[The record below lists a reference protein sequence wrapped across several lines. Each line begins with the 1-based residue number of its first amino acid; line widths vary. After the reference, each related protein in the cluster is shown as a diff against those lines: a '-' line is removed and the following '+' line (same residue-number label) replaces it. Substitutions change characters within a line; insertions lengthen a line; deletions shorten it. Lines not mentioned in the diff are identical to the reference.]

1 MIDDKIVCN
10 ACEPWEEASGL
21 GVSSLAKG
29 QNDLDKR
36 FLKKVVGQV
45 CIANSEEDVIVQP
58 IFMTLQEAIE
68 SLIASFL
75 ITLNQILVG
84 HLIELFHYNFDLM
97 NVARKV
103 FSIGKMGFEKK

>member
-1 MIDDKIVCN
+1 M
-10 ACEPWEEASGL
+10 P
-21 GVSSLAKG
+21 
-29 QNDLDKR
+29 
-36 FLKKVVGQV
+36 
-45 CIANSEEDVIVQP
+45 
-58 IFMTLQEAIE
+58 LQEAIE

-103 FSIGKMGFEKK
+103 FSIGKMGFERSK